1 MPAPLRV
8 VHKGDP
14 KQDIYEDVGHLIEHF
29 QPMGDQVLLIMY
41 ERGKQ
46 KDGEPVKTEGGIYLP
61 HGTTGVLAED
71 KWQGKVGLVVAMGPI
86 AFTEDEHHKWGHAV
100 PKIGDWVMISI
111 GDSYSFDLP
120 GDRRA
125 RQVSD
130 ASVKVI
136 LQPEALQAV
145 W

>member
-8 VHKGDP
+8 VHKTDP
-14 KQDIYEDVGHLIEHF
+14 KQDILDDVGHLIPSF
-29 QPMGDQVLLIMY
+29 NPICDQVLLVMY

-46 KDGEPVKTEGGIYLP
+46 KNGDLAKTEGGIYLP
-61 HGTTGVLAED
+61 NGTTGALAED

-86 AFTEDEHHKWGHAV
+86 AFTEDDNHKWGKVV

-130 ASVKVI
+130 ASVKLI
-136 LQPEALQAV
+136 LKSEALQAV

>member
-8 VHKGDP
+8 VHKTDP
-14 KQDIYEDVGHLIEHF
+14 KQDILDDVGHLIEFF
-29 QPMGDQVLLIMY
+29 QPVGDQVLLVMY
-41 ERGKQ
+41 ERAKQ
-46 KDGEPVKTEGGIYLP
+46 KGGGDVTTAGGIIVP
-61 HGTTGVLAED
+61 QGATGLLAED
-71 KWQGKVGLVVAMGPI
+71 KWQGKAGLVVAMGPI
-86 AFTEDEHHKWGHAV
+86 AFTEDDNHKWGHAV
-100 PKIGDWVMISI
+100 PKVGDWVMISI

-130 ASVKVI
+130 ASIKVI
-136 LQPEALQAV
+136 IQPEALQSV

>member
-8 VHKGDP
+8 VHKTDP
-14 KQDIYEDVGHLIEHF
+14 KQDIYDDVGSFIEFF
-29 QPMGDQVLLIMY
+29 QPVGDQVLLIMY

-46 KDGEPVKTEGGIYLP
+46 KGGGDVMSQGGILIP
-61 HGTTGVLAED
+61 AGTTGALAED

-86 AFTEDEHHKWGHAV
+86 AFTEDDHHTWGSAV
-100 PKIGDWVMISI
+100 PKIGDWVMISV

-130 ASVKVI
+130 ALVKII
-136 LQPEALQAV
+136 LQPEVLQSV

>member
-8 VHKGDP
+8 VHKTDP
-14 KQDIYEDVGHLIEHF
+14 KQDIYDDVGHLVEFF
-29 QPMGDQVLLIMY
+29 QPVGDQVLLVMY
-41 ERGKQ
+41 ERAKQ
-46 KDGEPVKTEGGIYLP
+46 KGGGDVKTAGGIIVP
-61 HGTTGVLAED
+61 QGATGLLAED
-71 KWQGKVGLVVAMGPI
+71 KWQGKAGLVVAMGPI
-86 AFTEDEHHKWGHAV
+86 AFTEDDHHKWGNAT
-100 PKIGDWVMISI
+100 PKVGYWVMISI

-130 ASVKVI
+130 ASVKLI
-136 LQPEALQAV
+136 IQPEALQSV

>member
-8 VHKGDP
+8 AHKTDP
-14 KQDIYEDVGHLIEHF
+14 RDDIYEDLQHVIPLF
-29 QPMGDQVLLIMY
+29 QPVGDQVLLVMY

-46 KDGEPVKTEGGIYLP
+46 KGGGDVKTDGGIIIP
-61 HGTTGVLAED
+61 QSATGALAED
-71 KWQGKVGLVVAMGPI
+71 KWQGKAGLVVAMGPI
-86 AFTEDEHHKWGHAV
+86 AFTEDESHKWGGVV
-100 PKIGDWVMISI
+100 PKIGDWVLISI

-125 RQVSD
+125 RQVADS
-130 ASVKVI
+130 SIKVI